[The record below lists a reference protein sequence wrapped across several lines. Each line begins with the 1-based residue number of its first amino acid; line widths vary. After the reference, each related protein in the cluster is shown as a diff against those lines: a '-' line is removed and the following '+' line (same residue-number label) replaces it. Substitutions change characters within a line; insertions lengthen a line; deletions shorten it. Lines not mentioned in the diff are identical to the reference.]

1 MVAAALVMQTPYSHA
16 QHASAPAG
24 PSEKEKAK
32 AAEKRAFEKDTDEA
46 YKATLSNEAP
56 RKTIAPD
63 APPGMTNFRRETNGP
78 FLGLKFSTPLNNEFF
93 KPGR

>member
-1 MVAAALVMQTPYSHA
+1 MKASRFLVFGLLLGLTS
-16 QHASAPAG
+16 ASF
-24 PSEKEKAK
+24 
-32 AAEKRAFEKDTDEA
+32 AAEDDKNKQIDELTSMQLGN
-46 YKATLSNEAP
+46 YNLKYEGEAP